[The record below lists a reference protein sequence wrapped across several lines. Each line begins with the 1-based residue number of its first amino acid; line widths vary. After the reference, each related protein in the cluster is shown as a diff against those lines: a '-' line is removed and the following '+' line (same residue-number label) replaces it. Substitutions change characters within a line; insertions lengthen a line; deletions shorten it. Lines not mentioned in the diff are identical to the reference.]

1 VQEGDD
7 AESLPHNRSEVPVKF
22 LIVIADENVSGCQFG
37 GIAVARIIR
46 MEGSGVRRRAVS

>member
-1 VQEGDD
+1 MQEGDD